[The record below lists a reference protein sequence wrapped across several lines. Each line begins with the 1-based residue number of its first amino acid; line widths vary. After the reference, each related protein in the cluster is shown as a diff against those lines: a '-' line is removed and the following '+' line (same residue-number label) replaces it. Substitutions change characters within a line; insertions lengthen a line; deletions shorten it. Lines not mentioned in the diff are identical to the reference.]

1 MQTATVSASAPR
13 TTRPLG
19 LVLRDWHS
27 NISAFIAPV
36 VVCFAL
42 SGAIQIFDLHQSRD
56 GYTAPAFFVA
66 IGQIHKNQRLPGI
79 HAPGGMKRAGAPGGP
94 GGPGEPGGPPKD
106 APAPKPA
113 TLVLKWLFFIEALGL
128 ATTTVLGTW
137 IGLTHAKRRRT
148 MLGLLAAGTVLP
160 IVLIGFTR

>member
-1 MQTATVSASAPR
+1 M
-13 TTRPLG
+13 TRPLG

-42 SGAIQIFDLHQSRD
+42 SGAIQIFDLHQSRE

-66 IGQIHKNQRLPGI
+66 IGQIHKNQRLPGT
-79 HAPGGMKRAGAPGGP
+79 HAPGGAKRAGAPGEI
-94 GGPGEPGGPPKD
+94 GGVGGAGGPGGPPKEP
-106 APAPKPA
+106 PAPKPA

-148 MLGLLAAGTVLP
+148 MLALLAAGTVLP
-160 IVLIGFTR
+160 IALIGFTR

>member
-1 MQTATVSASAPR
+1 MQTATISASAPR
-13 TTRPLG
+13 MTRPLG

-66 IGQIHKNQRLPGI
+66 IGQIHKNQRLPGT
-79 HAPGGMKRAGAPGGP
+79 HAPRGMKPAGSPGGP
-94 GGPGEPGGPPKD
+94 GGPGGPPKE
-106 APAPKPA
+106 PSAPKPA

-148 MLGLLAAGTVLP
+148 MLALLAAGAVLP